1 MVKHVIIWQFKDELS
16 NEEKTAAAKKI
27 KSELEALVGVVP
39 GLKSLFVAI
48 TPMASSNADLM
59 LDSVMESPADYDVYK
74 DHPAHVAAAT
84 YVRSVVKSRVCID
97 YEF

>member
-1 MVKHVIIWQFKDELS
+1 MVRHVLIWQFKDEMTAD
-16 NEEKTAAAKKI
+16 EKAAAAKKI

-39 GLKSLFVAI
+39 GLKSLSVAI
-48 TPMASSNADLM
+48 NPMASSNADLY
-59 LDSVMESPADYDVYK
+59 LDSVMETPADYDVYK

-84 YVRSVVKSRVCID
+84 YVRSVVKSRVCMD